1 VAVGFLGGLFG
12 LGGGL
17 FLIPLLGFIYG
28 YDQQHAQ
35 GTALVMIIP
44 NTAMAIW
51 QYMRRT
57 KMDLRVATA
66 LGVTAL
72 PFTFL
77 GAHFATHMAS
87 TPLRKSF
94 AVMMLTIAIFYVWTG
109 LRNKAA
115 DENRASRAHLWPLAI
130 PIGAIGGILSGLFAT
145 GGAVF
150 SVPLMATIFGFPQ
163 VVAQFMGLALVG
175 PGTIVNLVTYA
186 INGDVVWGAGI
197 ALAIGGTIAIGW
209 GVHLA
214 HFLPERVLRGLFA
227 LLAAYSAIAL
237 WLRA

>member
-1 VAVGFLGGLFG
+1 MAVGFLGGLFG

-44 NTAMAIW
+44 NTVIAVW

-57 KMDLRVATA
+57 KMDLRIAGVLAVA
-66 LGVTAL
+66 AL

-77 GAHFATHMAS
+77 GAHFATHIAS
-87 TPLRKSF
+87 APLRRSF
-94 AVMMLTIAIFYVWTG
+94 AVMMLAIAIFYVWAG
-109 LRNKAA
+109 LRKAKERGA
-115 DENRASRAHLWPLAI
+115 PRTHLWPLAI
-130 PIGAIGGILSGLFAT
+130 PIGAFGGGLSGLFAT

-150 SVPLMATIFGFPQ
+150 AVPLMATIFNFPQ
-163 VVAQFMGLALVG
+163 VIAQFMGLALVA
-175 PGTIVNLVTYA
+175 PGTIINLATYA
-186 INGDVVWGAGI
+186 VNGDVVWGRGI
-197 ALAIGGTIAIGW
+197 ALAVGGTIAIGW

-214 HFLPERVLRGLFA
+214 HYLPERALRGLFA

>member
-1 VAVGFLGGLFG
+1 MAVGFLGGLFG

-44 NTAMAIW
+44 NTTMAIW

-57 KMDLRVATA
+57 KMDLRIAGA
-66 LGVTAL
+66 LALAAL

-94 AVMMLTIAIFYVWTG
+94 AVMMLAIAIFYVWSG
-109 LRNKAA
+109 LRKKAVA
-115 DENRASRAHLWPLAI
+115 ETSGPRSRLWPLAI
-130 PIGAIGGILSGLFAT
+130 PIGAIGGGLSGLFAT

-150 SVPLMATIFGFPQ
+150 AVPLMATIFNFPQ

-175 PGTIVNLVTYA
+175 PGTIVNLATYA
-186 INGDVVWGAGI
+186 LNGDVVWGAGI

>member
-1 VAVGFLGGLFG
+1 MV
-12 LGGGL
+12 
-17 FLIPLLGFIYG
+17 
-28 YDQQHAQ
+28 
-35 GTALVMIIP
+35 IP

-57 KMDLRVATA
+57 KMDLRVAGTLA
-66 LGVTAL
+66 VAAL

-87 TPLRKSF
+87 ASLRRSF
-94 AVMMLTIAIFYVWTG
+94 AVMMLALAIFYVWSG
-109 LRNKAA
+109 LRPST
-115 DENRASRAHLWPLAI
+115 EEHSRPRSNLWPVAI
-130 PIGAIGGILSGLFAT
+130 PIGVVGGGLSGLFAT

-150 SVPLMATIFGFPQ
+150 AVPLMSTIFNFPQ

-175 PGTIVNLVTYA
+175 PGTLINLATYA
-186 INGDVVWGAGI
+186 FNGDVVWGAGI

-214 HFLPERVLRGLFA
+214 HYLPERVLRGLFA